1 VRRQGG
7 ITLKAA
13 PHARVGDTELI
24 DGVMYTIRNDEQLR
38 GLIEA
43 GRYDDAVRT
52 CTSLITDMS
61 SMFYGAS
68 AFNQDIGHWDTSKVR
83 YMWSMFAGASSF
95 NQPIGRWDT
104 SKVTSMSGMF
114 SRASSFN
121 QPIGRW
127 DVSKVTN
134 MSDMFDDAS
143 SFNQPIGGWDT
154 SKVTHMSWMFDD
166 ASSFNQP
173 IGRWDVSKVTNMSG
187 MFEDAYKFNQP
198 LGNWDTSKV
207 TDMSW
212 MFSGASAFNQPIG
225 NWDTS
230 KVTSMS
236 GMFSRASSFNQPI
249 GRWDTSKV
257 TNMRWMFEDAYK
269 FNQDLSPWR
278 EKYKNNIELRQGVD
292 IDAHTLSLI
301 MKQPRINLSK
311 AKVIFH
317 TNFRNDNVKDLV
329 GQNFVPFNKAHIFLP
344 DLIKDERTRN
354 KNTYRIRRVY
364 HVNTIKG
371 MRQSGRT
378 MASPITR
385 HRLGPSD
392 IVKLSNLGRNKTLQ
406 QQYDQLVK
414 NAKKKEVVNI
424 QKKINNIKKRPIS
437 EVVKRKIVER
447 LQNEKKSLERS
458 LS

>member
-1 VRRQGG
+1 
-7 ITLKAA
+7 
-13 PHARVGDTELI
+13 
-24 DGVMYTIRNDEQLR
+24 
-38 GLIEA
+38 
-43 GRYDDAVRT
+43 
-52 CTSLITDMS
+52 
-61 SMFYGAS
+61 
-68 AFNQDIGHWDTSKVR
+68 
-83 YMWSMFAGASSF
+83 
-95 NQPIGRWDT
+95 
-104 SKVTSMSGMF
+104 
-114 SRASSFN
+114 
-121 QPIGRW
+121 
-127 DVSKVTN
+127 
-134 MSDMFDDAS
+134 MFD
-143 SFNQPIGGWDT
+143 
-154 SKVTHMSWMFDD
+154 
-166 ASSFNQP
+166 
-173 IGRWDVSKVTNMSG
+173 
-187 MFEDAYKFNQP
+187 DAYKFNQP
-198 LGNWDTSKV
+198 IGNWDTSEV
-207 TDMSW
+207 TSMSW
-212 MFSGASAFNQPIG
+212 MFFGASAFNQPIG

-230 KVTSMS
+230 EVTDMSWMFAFAPAFNQPIGNWNIGKVTSMS
-236 GMFSRASSFNQPI
+236 SKFFGASAFNQPLGNWDTSEVTDMSSMFACARAFNQPI
-249 GRWDTSKV
+249 GNWDVSQV
-257 TNMRWMFEDAYK
+257 TNMYGMFEGANS

-437 EVVKRKIVER
+437 GVVKRKIVER